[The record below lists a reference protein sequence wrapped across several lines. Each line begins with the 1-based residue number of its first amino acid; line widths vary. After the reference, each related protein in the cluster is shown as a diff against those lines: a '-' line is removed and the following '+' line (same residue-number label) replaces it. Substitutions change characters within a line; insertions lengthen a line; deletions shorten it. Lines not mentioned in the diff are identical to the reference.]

1 MENQILEVLEEKI
14 THILSLVDKLKAEN
28 LELKQRNQQ
37 LQVLVDE
44 KEKTIQTLRQESV
57 QYRDAQNEIES
68 YREKQDHIRSKVETL
83 LQKLKEFEDIQ

>member
-14 THILSLVDKLKAEN
+14 NHILSLVDKLKAEN

-37 LQVLVDE
+37 LQILVDE

-68 YREKQDHIRSKVETL
+68 YREKQDNIRSKVEIL